1 MLPFGSASQPPM
13 TENRQLGTRISS
25 ELYEQLRKLAEK
37 EHVSFNTLVVEAI
50 RDLLR
55 KYARRRT

>member
-1 MLPFGSASQPPM
+1 M
-13 TENRQLGTRISS
+13 TENRQLGTRIST
-25 ELYEQLRKLAEK
+25 ELYEELRKLSEK
-37 EHVSFNTLVVEAI
+37 EHVSLNTLIVEAI

>member
-1 MLPFGSASQPPM
+1 M

-25 ELYEQLRKLAEK
+25 ELYEQLRKLAVK
-37 EHVSFNTLVVEAI
+37 EHVSFNTLVIEAI